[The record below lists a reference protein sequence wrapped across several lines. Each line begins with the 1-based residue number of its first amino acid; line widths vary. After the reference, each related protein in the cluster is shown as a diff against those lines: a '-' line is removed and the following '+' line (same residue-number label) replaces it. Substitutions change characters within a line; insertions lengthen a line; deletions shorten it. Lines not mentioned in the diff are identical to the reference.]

1 MAVITL
7 LDQQVV
13 GINPSKTTS
22 KPLGTAMVHF
32 LPPRCCDCGA
42 LPGKEHL
49 SWCPYSGPGVLHESS
64 IEFEPEQ
71 TPAESADDGKLR
83 VPTISIDRETLDL
96 EALRPFFT
104 KEGLR
109 GAVQNHL
116 GEFGYQRSISGV
128 VYNYEKPPK
137 EE

>member
-1 MAVITL
+1 
-7 LDQQVV
+7 
-13 GINPSKTTS
+13 
-22 KPLGTAMVHF
+22 MVHF

-42 LPGKEHL
+42 LPGKEQL

-109 GAVQNHL
+109 GAVQDHL

-128 VYNYEKPPK
+128 SITTRSPQKRNDVLSSRPAQGTVVSL
-137 EE
+137 

>member
-1 MAVITL
+1 
-7 LDQQVV
+7 
-13 GINPSKTTS
+13 
-22 KPLGTAMVHF
+22 MVHF
-32 LPPRCCDCGA
+32 LPPRCFACGA

-49 SWCPYSGPGVLHESS
+49 SWCPDSGPGILHESS
-64 IEFEPEQ
+64 IELEPEQ
-71 TPAESADDGKLR
+71 TPAAKNDDGKLR

-109 GAVQNHL
+109 DAVRNHL
-116 GEFGYQRSISGV
+116 AEFGYQRSISGV

-137 EE
+137 KK